1 MENIQNDKT
10 NLKNSTTCNPQPST
24 VLLEAKHISHNFDYP
39 LFENINLSLDPKES
53 IAIIGASG
61 SGKSTLLNIFS
72 SLLIPNKGEVYYNKI
87 NIFKLG
93 KNALLR
99 IRRDDFGIIFQAH
112 YLFRGFNAK
121 ENLHISELLSGNCV
135 DENLLSDLKIDHV
148 INQTIGSLS
157 GGQQQ
162 RLSIAR
168 VLTKKPKIIFADEPT
183 GNLDHDTAIEVMDSL
198 FDYIEQ
204 NSAGL
209 ILVTHENE
217 LAFKC
222 DKVYK
227 LENFKLE
234 QLK

>member
-1 MENIQNDKT
+1 MELSDHINKT
-10 NLKNSTTCNPQPST
+10 SIPQPETSNNT
-24 VLLEAKHISHNFDYP
+24 LLEVKNISHNFDYP
-39 LFENINLSLDPKES
+39 LFENINLILQKQSS

-72 SLLIPNKGEVYYNKI
+72 SLLIPNKGEVYYNNK
-87 NIFKLG
+87 NIFKLK
-93 KNALLR
+93 KNDLLKV
-99 IRRDDFGIIFQAH
+99 RREDFGIIFQAH
-112 YLFRGFNAK
+112 YLFRGFSAK
-121 ENLHISELLSGNCV
+121 ENLHISELLSGNEI
-135 DENLLSDLKIDHV
+135 DQNLLEDLKIDHV
-148 INQTIGSLS
+148 INQSIGSLS

-162 RLSIAR
+162 RLSCAR

-183 GNLDHDTAIEVMDSL
+183 GNLDHKTALDVMDSL
-198 FDYIEQ
+198 FDYIK
-204 NSAGL
+204 NNDAGL
-209 ILVTHENE
+209 VLVTHEDD